1 LSEWRITF
9 QGLPPTCFGRFKR
22 PSDTARWSTLLGR
35 QDAMSGRRSIR
46 LAQLLTV
53 IALTAVFAWGCGSSG
68 GEETTTTVG
77 GVTTTIGS
85 VGTTLGNDLIGTQ
98 IKTTDV
104 TPKEYVEAIEQARPV
119 VILFYV
125 ADGADDAKVL
135 EAVSGLAP
143 SFGGYAFLLYDY
155 KTPDT
160 YGDLSSLLKVDY
172 PPELILID
180 GTGTV
185 TNVLNGYV
193 DEGTINQSLVNLG
206 GG

>member
-1 LSEWRITF
+1 
-9 QGLPPTCFGRFKR
+9 
-22 PSDTARWSTLLGR
+22 
-35 QDAMSGRRSIR
+35 MR
-46 LAQLLTV
+46 LAQVLTV
-53 IALTAVFAWGCGSSG
+53 IALAAVFAWGCGAGG

-85 VGTTLGNDLIGTQ
+85 VGTTLGNTLIGTQ
-98 IKTTDV
+98 IKTTES

-119 VILFYV
+119 VVLFYV
-125 ADGADDAKVL
+125 TDGADDTKVL
-135 EAVSGLAP
+135 GAVSGLAP
-143 SFGGYAFLLYDY
+143 TFPGYVFLLYDY

-160 YGDLSSLLKVDY
+160 YGDLSTLLEVDY

-185 TNVLNGYV
+185 KTVLNGYV